1 VGSKNIPGRAE
12 TWMNATRLAFA
23 LSSYFVLHALAMRPR
38 ALVTD
43 PSQFGPALP
52 GILLGWLAESLE
64 FVVPVV
70 LLFGPALARHA
81 RSFFAPSGLRAGVRG
96 AGHEP
101 IRIRAA
107 GRQRIA
113 VPAAS
118 AYGACESAARG
129 ASDSERPPLSGRI
142 AA

>member
-1 VGSKNIPGRAE
+1 MGSKNIPGRAE

-81 RSFFAPSGLRAGVRG
+81 RSFFAPSACVPVCVEQGMSRFEYEQLAGSGLRFPR
-96 AGHEP
+96 
-101 IRIRAA
+101 RA
-107 GRQRIA
+107 RT
-113 VPAAS
+113 VPA
-118 AYGACESAARG
+118 ESAARG
-129 ASDSERPPLSGRI
+129 APDSGRPPLSGRI